1 MYKTNTIIHT
11 CNIILCGVNYN
22 ESIKYT
28 HNIYIYIYIYIMKII
43 NYVNLTV
50 IYVNARYLIFLPNN

>member
-22 ESIKYT
+22 ESIEYT
-28 HNIYIYIYIYIMKII
+28 HNIYIMKII

-50 IYVNARYLIFLPNN
+50 I